1 MSTRANARALVT
13 AFIALISSAGFASA
27 APASPPP
34 GAEVSRA
41 TRHDTSRALR
51 DAVPLP
57 PPIVPNFLHRRLMR
71 VPPARIQGG
80 AAPADPALQA
90 TPGAPTT
97 PATSTNFEGIS
108 SAEQSSIVDWV
119 LPPDTN
125 GAIGPNHYV
134 QIVNTTFAVFQR
146 NGTKIYGPVAIN
158 TLWQNFG
165 QACGTR
171 NDGDPTVLYDHLADR
186 WFISQLA
193 IPNFPLGPFYQCIAV
208 STTGDPLGAYHR
220 YEFVISPDKLND
232 YPKFGVWP
240 DGYYLSV
247 NQYANCRDNF
257 PFGITCDWAGPRAV
271 VFERS
276 QMLVGQ
282 AARMAAFDKSAA
294 NRGGLLPSGLDGP
307 APAAGTPNYFIQVD
321 DGAWFTPAVADRLQI
336 WAFQVDWSVDPPV
349 ASFGPANTAD
359 PDLSAL
365 VLPTASFDSNMCNY
379 QPNCIPQPGTDIFGF
394 PSPAVDALSDR
405 LMHRLQYRGFPT
417 HESIVATHTVDAGG
431 DRAGMRWYEL
441 RKAPGGEWTIYQQGT
456 FAPNDGNHRWMGSI
470 AMDQAG
476 NIALGYSV
484 SSASTWPSIR
494 YVTRDAGDP
503 PGVMGTEA
511 TIVAGS
517 GAQLD
522 SSGRWG
528 DYSAMM
534 VDPTDDCTFWYT
546 QEYYA
551 ELEYFYGRNWRTRI
565 ASFKMPSCGAQPV
578 PSLSISDV
586 TVTEGNAG
594 TVAAVFTVSLSAS
607 SASLVTV
614 DYATA
619 NGSATAG
626 SDYVAT
632 SGTLTFNPGTT
643 SQSVTVTVNG
653 DTVVEPD
660 ETFFVNLTNPTNATL
675 AKGQGQGTIL
685 NDDTAPPP
693 PSLSISDV
701 TVTEGNSG
709 TVAAV
714 FTVSLSASSTNPVT
728 VGYAT
733 ANGSATAGSDYVATS
748 GTLTFNPGT
757 TALTITVTVNGDTVV
772 EPDETFFVNL
782 TNPTNAT
789 LAKGQGQGTILN
801 DDTAPP
807 PPGSITVVNPNGR
820 ENWKIGQSR
829 QIQWT
834 SSGVTGAVRI
844 DLARNGTNFT
854 EAIAASTVNDGVDV
868 WSVTGPATTNARIRI
883 CTTDLTVCHAS
894 DGVFRIH

>member
-693 PSLSISDV
+693 P
-701 TVTEGNSG
+701 
-709 TVAAV
+709 
-714 FTVSLSASSTNPVT
+714 
-728 VGYAT
+728 
-733 ANGSATAGSDYVATS
+733 
-748 GTLTFNPGT
+748 
-757 TALTITVTVNGDTVV
+757 
-772 EPDETFFVNL
+772 
-782 TNPTNAT
+782 
-789 LAKGQGQGTILN
+789 
-801 DDTAPP
+801 
-807 PPGSITVVNPNGR
+807 GSITVVNPNGR